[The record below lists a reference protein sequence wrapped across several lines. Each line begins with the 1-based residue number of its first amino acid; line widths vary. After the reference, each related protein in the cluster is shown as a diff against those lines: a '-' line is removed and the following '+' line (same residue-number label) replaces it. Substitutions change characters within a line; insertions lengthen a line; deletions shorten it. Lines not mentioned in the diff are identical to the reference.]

1 MIMGIFVCANCD
13 SLICSNRVYP
23 IGTFL
28 KAGSRC
34 CDGVRTTLIVAHLAA
49 AQAAIKNPRNW
60 NIGNDNPAPVHISNR
75 GVFLLFRD
83 LPDSTCA

>member
-34 CDGVRTTLIVAHLAA
+34 CDSVRTTLIIARLAS
-49 AQAAIKNPRNW
+49 AQAEQLLPANAPDECKIPKNWELWR
-60 NIGNDNPAPVHISNR
+60 S
-75 GVFLLFRD
+75 
-83 LPDSTCA
+83 DSAHAGDS

>member
-34 CDGVRTTLIVAHLAA
+34 CEGVRTTLIIAWLVST
-49 AQAAIKNPRNW
+49 QADIK
-60 NIGNDNPAPVHISNR
+60 D
-75 GVFLLFRD
+75 
-83 LPDSTCA
+83 

>member
-1 MIMGIFVCANCD
+1 MFAQIVT
-13 SLICSNRVYP
+13 LICANRVYP

-60 NIGNDNPAPVHISNR
+60 NIGNDNPAPVHFESGR
-75 GVFLLFRD
+75 FFTFQR
-83 LPDSTCA
+83 SSR

>member
-34 CDGVRTTLIVAHLAA
+34 CDGVRTTLIIARLVS
-49 AQAAIKNPRNW
+49 AQAAIK
-60 NIGNDNPAPVHISNR
+60 D
-75 GVFLLFRD
+75 
-83 LPDSTCA
+83 